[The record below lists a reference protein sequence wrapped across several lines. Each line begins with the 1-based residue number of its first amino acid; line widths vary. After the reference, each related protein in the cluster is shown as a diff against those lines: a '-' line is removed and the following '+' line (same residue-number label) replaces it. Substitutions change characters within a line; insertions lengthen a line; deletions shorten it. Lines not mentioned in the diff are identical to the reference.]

1 MKQKPAAIHVDLYM
15 VPRLSEFMVGEHV
28 SLEVKPSTLQF
39 ESVLVRRILHKSWPE
54 MELGF

>member
-1 MKQKPAAIHVDLYM
+1 MKQKLAAIHVDLYT
-15 VPRLSEFMVGEHV
+15 VPRLSELMVGEHV

-39 ESVLVRRILHKSWPE
+39 ESSPVRRILHRSWPE